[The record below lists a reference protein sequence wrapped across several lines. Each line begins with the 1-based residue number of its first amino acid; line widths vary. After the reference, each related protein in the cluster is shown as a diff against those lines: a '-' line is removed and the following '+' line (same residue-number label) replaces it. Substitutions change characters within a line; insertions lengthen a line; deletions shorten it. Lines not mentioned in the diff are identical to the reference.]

1 MVEGIHDEFPWGTPA
16 AYTELRGGPTIRLD
30 ISLKRSTQKKFL
42 GEKFGL
48 YIHLIDTML
57 DNLIGLIYNRLL

>member
-1 MVEGIHDEFPWGTPA
+1 MVEGIHDEFPWGTPP
-16 AYTELRGGPTIRLD
+16 AYTELRGGPRIRLD
-30 ISLKRSTQKKFL
+30 ISLKGSTQKKFL

-48 YIHLIDTML
+48 YIHLNSIVL